1 MRQEPM
7 KSVPVDPNNPEK
19 PIKLIVQA
27 TQYLVDEVSRMHA
40 LASDGSDCK
49 TAFAGSVLLAELNRR
64 IETYQ
69 QRGLQAL
76 VQIVNDLVREYD
88 KPAVQ
93 PPATGKEPAD
103 DNQPPAAPAQ

>member
-40 LASDGSDCK
+40 LASDGLDCK

-88 KPAVQ
+88 RPAVQ
-93 PPATGKEPAD
+93 PPVAGKELAD
-103 DNQPPAAPAQ
+103 GNQPPATPAQ

>member
-1 MRQEPM
+1 MRPEPM

-88 KPAVQ
+88 RPAVQ
-93 PPATGKEPAD
+93 PPTTEKEPAD
-103 DNQPPAAPAQ
+103 GNQPPATPAQ

>member
-19 PIKLIVQA
+19 PIKLIVRA

-40 LASDGSDCK
+40 LASDGSNCK
-49 TAFAGSVLLAELNRR
+49 TAVAGGVLLAELNRR
-64 IETYQ
+64 IEMYQ

-88 KPAVQ
+88 IPAAQ
-93 PPATGKEPAD
+93 PPAEGKEPAD
-103 DNQPPAAPAQ
+103 GNQSPATSAQ

>member
-1 MRQEPM
+1 MRPEPM

-88 KPAVQ
+88 RPAVQ
-93 PPATGKEPAD
+93 PPAAGKEPAD
-103 DNQPPAAPAQ
+103 GNQPPAAPAQ

>member
-27 TQYLVDEVSRMHA
+27 TQYLVDEISRMHA

-49 TAFAGSVLLAELNRR
+49 TAFAGGVLLAELNRR

-76 VQIVNDLVREYD
+76 VQIVNDLVCEYD

-93 PPATGKEPAD
+93 PPAEGKEPAD
-103 DNQPPAAPAQ
+103 GNQSPAAPAQ

>member
-27 TQYLVDEVSRMHA
+27 TQYLIDEVSRMHA
-40 LASDGSDCK
+40 LASDGVDCK
-49 TAFAGSVLLAELNRR
+49 TAFAGGVLLAELNRR

-76 VQIVNDLVREYD
+76 VHIVNDLVREYD
-88 KPAVQ
+88 IPAVQ
-93 PPATGKEPAD
+93 SPTEGKEPAD
-103 DNQPPAAPAQ
+103 GNQSPAAPAQ

>member
-27 TQYLVDEVSRMHA
+27 TQYLVDEMSRMHA

-64 IETYQ
+64 IEAYQ

-93 PPATGKEPAD
+93 PPAVGKEPAD
-103 DNQPPAAPAQ
+103 GNQPPVASAQ